1 VLCKVKVSVQG
12 CLATCVLHIFVSSF
26 VSDFC
31 VVGENDTSI
40 TTPTFTH
47 VPKSAPGR
55 ISQPALADQVL
66 AVFLQL
72 LAAHPNHRTS
82 GRSVSQ
88 LAHVKGEKIAT
99 KRIYRNRLT
108 SIGSCK
114 GDTQQGDSFHS
125 LVRSLPLPS
134 KSIFY
139 AFYSVLFVPTL
150 HPNIVLEKISKG
162 WDSFLPVRMYRLSTD
177 DVLIHDALART
188 GI

>member
-1 VLCKVKVSVQG
+1 MQG

-47 VPKSAPGR
+47 MPKSAPGR
-55 ISQPALADQVL
+55 ISQPALAGQVL
-66 AVFLQL
+66 AIFLQL
-72 LAAHPNHRTS
+72 LAAHPDHRTS

-88 LAHVKGEKIAT
+88 LAHVKGERIAT

-139 AFYSVLFVPTL
+139 AFYSVLFVPAL